1 MHSSS
6 ADIYASA
13 SHVHST
19 FFSASRLS
27 RVVFLND
34 HKTACSIL
42 FLVAPLYSFC
52 RHIFFLLCRQRE
64 DGTVASLLL
73 FSSRQLPIL
82 SFTRQHTPI
91 SPFPPTRHAC
101 TLFLYILAA
110 GPTSY
115 LYVGTLALF
124 FYLASLRQRH
134 SGRPK

>member
-42 FLVAPLYSFC
+42 FLVAPLYSLC

-73 FSSRQLPIL
+73 FFWAAINSFLPFDFSHIAA
-82 SFTRQHTPI
+82 HA
-91 SPFPPTRHAC
+91 PFY
-101 TLFLYILAA
+101 FLLAA
-110 GPTSY
+110 KRNIAAG
-115 LYVGTLALF
+115 
-124 FYLASLRQRH
+124 
-134 SGRPK
+134 